1 MTILSCIFIAGLLSK
16 ESVLIL
22 FLPVGCIFYYFFSED
37 EKKGEE
43 DVEGRRFGKGVEVY
57 KSKKMD

>member
-1 MTILSCIFIAGLLSK
+1 MIEYC
-16 ESVLIL
+16 L

-43 DVEGRRFGKGVEVY
+43 DDKGRRFGKGVEVY